1 MIGNKWDNYL
11 KQEFNKD
18 YFKELLSFVKKEYH
32 EKTIYPKQN
41 EVFNAFRY
49 TDFDNVK
56 VVILGQDPYHGPNQA
71 EGLSFSVSNEVLKP
85 PSLQNIF
92 KELESDLKIPFPEHN
107 SLKPWAKQGVLL
119 LNAVLTVE
127 EHKPTSHKDKGWEQF
142 TDAVIQILNKKEEP
156 IVFILWGSYARSKK
170 TFITNPKHLIIE
182 SAHPSPFSARN
193 GFFGSKPFSR
203 TNDFL
208 RKNHRKEIDWIFYF
222 CA

>member
-1 MIGNKWDNYL
+1 MIGNNWDSIL
-11 KQEFNKD
+11 KEEF
-18 YFKELLSFVKKEYH
+18 KKEYFINLIDFIKK
-32 EKTIYPKQN
+32 EYQTKTIYPKQN
-41 EVFNAFRY
+41 EVFNALRY
-49 TDFDNVK
+49 TNYDDVK

-92 KELESDLKIPFPEHN
+92 KELESDLEIPFPKHN

-127 EHKPTSHKDKGWEQF
+127 EHKPTSHKDKGWEIF
-142 TDAVIQILNKKEEP
+142 TDDIIKILNNKKDP
-156 IVFILWGSYARSKK
+156 IVFILWGSFARNKK
-170 TFITNPKHLIIE
+170 SLITNPIHLIIE

-203 TNDFL
+203 TNEFL
-208 RKNHRKEIDWIFYF
+208 RKNKQKEINWRIE
-222 CA
+222 

>member
-85 PSLQNIF
+85 PPLQNIF

-208 RKNHRKEIDWIFYF
+208 RKNHRKEIDWRIE
-222 CA
+222 